1 MSSRAL
7 ASTLLATLVA
17 IGALFSAAVGVA
29 RAQDQVGEVLVVLA
43 SEQPGV
49 IDANLA
55 QEPALRQPPF
65 NSYRSMRLL
74 GQHPVTLGAG
84 RPVIVVLPN
93 GRNLQ
98 ITLVRMLPNG
108 RLQVRVS
115 INRPE
120 KTDYLQGVTVET
132 SAGVPFFIAGQA
144 YQGGTLVIGVRVG
157 LRFGAAVRVGPMGP
171 IGPVGPAGPIGP
183 RGPRLPGRPF
193 APPYIPPPP
202 PPPPPPQGGVRVI
215 PPQGGVRA
223 MPPQGGVR
231 VMPPQGGVRVMPA
244 TSSGMRVG
252 PAVSGNVQVQ
262 VRGARR

>member
-1 MSSRAL
+1 MSARAL
-7 ASTLLATLVA
+7 APTLLATLVA
-17 IGALFSAAVGVA
+17 MGALFSAAVGVA
-29 RAQDQVGEVLVVLA
+29 RAQDQIGEVLVVLA

-65 NSYRSMRLL
+65 NSYRTMRLL
-74 GQHPVTLGAG
+74 AQHPVTLGAG

-120 KTDYLQGVTVET
+120 KNDYLQGVTVET

-171 IGPVGPAGPIGP
+171 IGPVGPVGPRGPIGPIGP
-183 RGPRLPGRPF
+183 RGPHLPGRPL
-193 APPYIPPPP
+193 APPYL
-202 PPPPPPQGGVRVI
+202 PPPPPPQGGVRV
-215 PPQGGVRA
+215 

-244 TSSGMRVG
+244 ATSGVRVG

-262 VRGARR
+262 GARR